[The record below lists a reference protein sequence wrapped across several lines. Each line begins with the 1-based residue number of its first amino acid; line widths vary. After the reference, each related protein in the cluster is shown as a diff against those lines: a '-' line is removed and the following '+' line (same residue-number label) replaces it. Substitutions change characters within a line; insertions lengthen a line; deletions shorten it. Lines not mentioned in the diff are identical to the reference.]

1 MLQLCNEN
9 SYGWD
14 RIPSFIGRD
23 ARHLRVS
30 SSSRPFLIRAL
41 RCASAG
47 PIRLPVIDMRDS
59 SLAAAPKP
67 RLRDG
72 VVVVL
77 VDGHLHA
84 VSTAHIREVMRMVE
98 VTPVPGAPA
107 WFAGMINM
115 RGEVLPV
122 VDVRTYGG
130 VSASPYGLSTP
141 MMIVDVD
148 DVSMAVIVDEIVELV
163 AEGLECV
170 ELATGR
176 VVRVG
181 PSLLPLV
188 DVEAIARDLQQRRIA
203 SG

>member
-1 MLQLCNEN
+1 
-9 SYGWD
+9 
-14 RIPSFIGRD
+14 
-23 ARHLRVS
+23 
-30 SSSRPFLIRAL
+30 
-41 RCASAG
+41 
-47 PIRLPVIDMRDS
+47 
-59 SLAAAPKP
+59 
-67 RLRDG
+67 
-72 VVVVL
+72 
-77 VDGHLHA
+77 
-84 VSTAHIREVMRMVE
+84 MVE